1 MQLKRYEACSIPE
14 ALKQVKAELGSDAV
28 IFSTR
33 TLPVAGRQPGGAR
46 VEVTAARQRG
56 TFTRAAASAASSAQ
70 SQVRTRYGSGA
81 PRARQAAAPVSTP
94 GRSTAGH
101 AMLCDGMD
109 HYHHLLIR
117 SGFHPDTAS
126 FLVGR
131 ASARVA
137 PGGSAEAA
145 LHEALKGHISV
156 CRGIG
161 TVGSGRRVAAFIGAS
176 GVGKTTTL
184 AKVAAACR
192 VEQGARISVIT
203 TDTYRIGAVEQLRS
217 YGRILDIPVDVA
229 HSPADI
235 SSLLDRDVDSDL
247 VLIDTAGR
255 NYRDGCEI
263 EALNR
268 WLLKHRDIEA
278 HLLLS
283 ATCSEDVLRNTIE
296 TFRQSRAD
304 RLIFTKIDEA
314 LRFGHLFSCIADCAI
329 PVSYITTGQ
338 RVPEDIRTVSA
349 DMLSDLLVH
358 GRWN

>member
-1 MQLKRYEACSIPE
+1 MQLKRFEATSIPA
-14 ALKQVKAELGSDAV
+14 ALKQIKSELGADAV

-33 TLPVAGRQPGGAR
+33 TIPAARRRPGGPC

-56 TFTRAAASAASSAQ
+56 GDTGVAAVPAADPQPQKRAPCGLPADRQAGAVVASRAA
-70 SQVRTRYGSGA
+70 
-81 PRARQAAAPVSTP
+81 PDC
-94 GRSTAGH
+94 H
-101 AMLCDGMD
+101 AVLCHGMD
-109 HYHHLLIR
+109 RCHDLLVR

-137 PGGSAEAA
+137 PGCSAEEA
-145 LHEALKGHISV
+145 LHEALKGHLTV

-161 TVGSGRRVAAFIGAS
+161 PAGSGRRVAAFIGAS

-192 VEQGARISVIT
+192 VERGARISVIT

-217 YGRILDIPVDVA
+217 YGRILDIPVHVA
-229 HSPADI
+229 RRPVDI
-235 SSLLDRDVDSDL
+235 ATLLERDVTSDL

-255 NYRDGCEI
+255 NYRDAREI
-263 EALNR
+263 EALNS
-268 WLLKHRDIEA
+268 WLLKHRDIES
-278 HLLLS
+278 HLLLC
-283 ATCSEDVLRNTIE
+283 ATCSEDVLRSTID
-296 TFRQSRAD
+296 TFRRSRAD

-314 LRFGHLFSCIADCAI
+314 LRFGHLFRCIVDCAI

-338 RVPEDIRTVSA
+338 RVPEDIRAASA